1 MISGV
6 GVHLL
11 QGQHI
16 QRRGAV
22 VTIGKLAE
30 HFGDNLFATLPNLWV
45 AIVQPLEVLPEM
57 CESGTWILMI
67 KIKCLA
73 F

>member
-1 MISGV
+1 MISV
-6 GVHLL
+6 VSVRML

-30 HFGDNLFATLPNLWV
+30 HFRDNLFATLPNLWA
-45 AIVQPLEVLPEM
+45 AIVQPLEVLPEK
-57 CESGTWILMI
+57 CESGTQILLI
-67 KIKCLA
+67 KLNFDI
-73 F
+73 